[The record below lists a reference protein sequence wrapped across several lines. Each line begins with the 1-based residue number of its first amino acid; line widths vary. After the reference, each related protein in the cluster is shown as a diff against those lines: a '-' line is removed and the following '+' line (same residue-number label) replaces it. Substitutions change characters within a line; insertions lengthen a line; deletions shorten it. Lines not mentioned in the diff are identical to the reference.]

1 MRIKALLRSTL
12 ALSVLATTVI
22 AIPVQAETLK
32 GALEKAYENNPTLT
46 AARAG
51 QRAQD
56 ENVPIARAD
65 GLPSA
70 GTQAEYQE
78 NLFGAGAN
86 AADRTFTVAGS
97 VSVPLYQ
104 GGRVK
109 NAVRAA
115 EKRVES
121 GQADLRGTEASIF
134 NQVVAVYMDVIR
146 DQAIVSLNRG
156 NVGVLSVNV
165 EATRD
170 RFQIGDLTRTDIAQ
184 SESRLALAQG
194 QLRSAE
200 AQLIGSRERY
210 IQLVGEA
217 PVDLQAPPMLPN
229 LPASADD
236 AVQQALA
243 QNPDIEAAQYL
254 VEASRYDVKS
264 AKGARLPQVTGSA
277 NTNYY
282 NHLGSMGSSNPV
294 FQADQSNIAG
304 GVGVT
309 ATFPLFQGG
318 RPAAVVRQ
326 AQARNSQ
333 AMEGL
338 IATERS
344 VIAQTRAAFAS
355 HRASQD
361 IILSSQTAVQASSL
375 SLEGVRAENSV
386 GSRTILDILNAEQEL
401 LNAQVDL
408 VAAQRNAYVAGFS
421 LLAAMGKAEAQD
433 LGLDGG
439 PLYQPEANY
448 NRVKDKIWD
457 WDDDPNPTPQ
467 ATRTYQSPP
476 QNATVPTFDRPGS
489 TTVPVPTTTPVPPRR
504 Y

>member
-1 MRIKALLRSTL
+1 MRSKALLRSTL
-12 ALSVLATTVI
+12 ALSVLAASAI
-22 AIPVQAETLK
+22 ALPVQAETLK
-32 GALEKAYENNPTLT
+32 GALEKAYDNNPTLT

-70 GTQAEYQE
+70 GSQADYQE
-78 NLFGAGAN
+78 NLFGVSQGMN
-86 AADRTFTVAGS
+86 DRSLAVSATA
-97 VSVPLYQ
+97 SVPLYQ

-121 GQADLRGTEASIF
+121 GQADLRATEASVF
-134 NQVVAVYMDVIR
+134 NQVVAAYMDVIR

-210 IQLVGEA
+210 IELVGEA
-217 PVDLQAPPMLPN
+217 PVDLQPPPPLPS

-243 QNPDIEAAQYL
+243 ENPDIEAAQYQ

-264 AKGARLPQVTGSA
+264 AKGARLPQIAASGRTTYNNYLGSA
-277 NTNYY
+277 
-282 NHLGSMGSSNPV
+282 GSLDPT
-294 FQADQSNIAG
+294 FRADQDYIAG

-386 GSRTILDILNAEQEL
+386 GNRTILDILNAEQEL

-421 LLAAMGKAEAQD
+421 LLAAMGRAEAQD
-433 LGLDGG
+433 LGLEGG

-448 NRVKDKIWD
+448 NRVKDKVWD

-467 ATRTYQSPP
+467 ATRTYESPA
-476 QNATVPTFDRPGS
+476 QNATVPTMDRPGTNAS
-489 TTVPVPTTTPVPPRR
+489 QTPVPPRR